1 MFCLHIIQKID
12 DKQKRIF
19 HGKNFHFHNF
29 VVKNVRQSYNTSHT
43 YILQGY
49 LWCRYTTG
57 IYQPCTYM
65 LHVGI
70 LPHAHINTQ
79 YIHIQVEK
87 FISGIYKSQTRR
99 QNIPFNVWKVE
110 IFPRAGFQNE
120 RIRHVPYLSLYKCS
134 FTISYIHCSLVC
146 TMT

>member
-1 MFCLHIIQKID
+1 MSDNLTTHHI
-12 DKQKRIF
+12 R
-19 HGKNFHFHNF
+19 
-29 VVKNVRQSYNTSHT
+29 T
-43 YILQGY
+43 YCKGTIYGVG
-49 LWCRYTTG
+49 TG

-99 QNIPFNVWKVE
+99 QNIPFNV
-110 IFPRAGFQNE
+110 
-120 RIRHVPYLSLYKCS
+120 
-134 FTISYIHCSLVC
+134 
-146 TMT
+146 